1 MNRNALLMF
10 AATFGAALLT
20 STGARADGP
29 PASTSDAETAAITA
43 KSSLADAREQDTVT
57 VYRKIRPNRAWLITG
72 GLVLTGSYVTT
83 AAFAVQSDHT
93 PDKNLL
99 IPIVG
104 PWLNL
109 ADRQCSGCTNETRN
123 EALVIGSG
131 VLQAIGAGFIVTGF
145 LVPERIEAATIQ
157 MGSVRMNIAPT
168 QTPGGMGALAV
179 GTF

>member
-10 AATFGAALLT
+10 ATALGAALVT
-20 STGARADGP
+20 STAARADGP
-29 PASTSDAETAAITA
+29 ASKSDAETAAITA
-43 KSSLADAREQDTVT
+43 KTSQSDAREQDTVM

-104 PWLNL
+104 PWINL

-131 VLQAIGAGFIVTGF
+131 VLQAVGAAFIVTGF